1 MFFHNFCYFLKI
13 LTKNKGLVFWT
24 LGFPLILATFFN
36 MAFSD
41 IEKTEKFN
49 VMNIA
54 VVNNEEFNNNIIF
67 KSAISSLSDDSN
79 KDRLFDTKYVEYEE
93 AVKLLDEKEI
103 IGYLYFTDKPSI
115 VINSNGVYESIFK
128 SVVEELYQLDN
139 LVDKNN
145 PNLFEEY
152 SRIMTKYSMEVK
164 YANTSSS
171 NLSYTMIEFYTLIAM
186 TALYGGILSLY
197 VINQILP
204 NISSKGK
211 RVSVSPV
218 SKFKLLISGLTASY
232 IVQLVGLLLLYLYTI
247 FVLNIDYGNNILLI
261 VLLTLVGALAGL
273 SLGMVVSLLF
283 KTNENAKTGIL
294 ISVTM
299 LFSFLSGMMGITMK
313 YVIDKNIPIINKLNP
328 VNMIT
333 DGLYS
338 LYYYDTYN
346 RYYFNIISL
355 LIFSFVLIFIS
366 YLILRRQKYDS
377 I

>member
-1 MFFHNFCYFLKI
+1 MNN
-13 LTKNKGLVFWT
+13 TKH
-24 LGFPLILATFFN
+24 IY
-36 MAFSD
+36 
-41 IEKTEKFN
+41 
-49 VMNIA
+49 
-54 VVNNEEFNNNIIF
+54 NNIIF

-103 IGYLYFTDKPSI
+103 IGYLYFTDKPFI

-294 ISVTM
+294 ISVAM

-366 YLILRRQKYDS
+366 YLIFRRQKYDS